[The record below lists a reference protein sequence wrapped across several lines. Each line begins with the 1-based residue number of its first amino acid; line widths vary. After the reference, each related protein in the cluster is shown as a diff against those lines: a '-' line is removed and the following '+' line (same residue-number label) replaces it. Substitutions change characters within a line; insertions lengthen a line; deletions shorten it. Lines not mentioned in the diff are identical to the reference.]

1 MTTCLSRFA
10 LFLYV
15 ILLHKV
21 YSVASDHHSHVRTWT
36 LGFCVHLDNLI
47 PNLWTDNIG
56 FMEICLFN
64 PGFLSLLP
72 KISDLVTWCWL
83 LQTVLIELTPKT
95 TSTAVNSRKLQV
107 SSAYLPSVSL
117 AKLNFC
123 SLMIFAKDHLY
134 VYVFLVWKYTHTH
147 THPVSLTLSIS
158 LSLSLFFSYTHTY
171 ISLYMEII
179 NSPHMDWLYFP
190 ENSLYFWTHH

>member
-147 THPVSLTLSIS
+147 TPHLSYSFHLSLTLSLFLIHTHIHIS
-158 LSLSLFFSYTHTY
+158 IYG
-171 ISLYMEII
+171 
-179 NSPHMDWLYFP
+179 N
-190 ENSLYFWTHH
+190 N